1 MASSGVDRGSV
12 LIPGRSGVHERSLA
26 NPFWASVARM
36 QPGTLVRHEAAGL
49 LEVVEGPRYGRP
61 EVNDVSV
68 VVRCPGTARRM
79 TVAAWTLE
87 PCGDAPLLS

>member
-1 MASSGVDRGSV
+1 MASAQVEHGSV

-26 NPFWASVARM
+26 NPFWAAVARM
-36 QPGTLVRHEAAGL
+36 QPGTLVPDEGAGEI

-68 VVRCPGTARRM
+68 VARRRGSAQRR
-79 TVAAWTLE
+79 TVAAWAVE
-87 PCGDAPLLS
+87 PCGTTLA